1 MPQMDDGIRGHH
13 DPGTA
18 AYPDDAWQEAFRE
31 HQRAGTEGDAET
43 CQGGGIAVAHTQAE
57 LAAAAA
63 AADQTLV
70 RTHDSER
77 GVAV

>member
-1 MPQMDDGIRGHH
+1 MDDGIHGHH
-13 DPGTA
+13 DPGTD
-18 AYPDDAWQEAFRE
+18 AYPDDAWQEAIRE
-31 HQRAGTEGDAET
+31 HQRVGTEGDAET

-63 AADQTLV
+63 QTLV
-70 RTHDSER
+70 RTHDLER

>member
-1 MPQMDDGIRGHH
+1 MPQMDDGIREHQ
-13 DPGTA
+13 DPGTG
-18 AYPDDAWQEAFRE
+18 AYPDDAWQEAIRE

-63 AADQTLV
+63 ADQTLV
-70 RTHDSER
+70 RTHDSEK